1 MWLAA
6 IMLFRGCSLANR
18 VLRDMAYAVVVI
30 VVLWAVDVA
39 VPELVAHR
47 ELGVMEEAVVEAA
60 RGDVR
65 TTRVV
70 ALVPVA
76 VQEGDVVDPGLIVL

>member
-1 MWLAA
+1 
-6 IMLFRGCSLANR
+6 
-18 VLRDMAYAVVVI
+18 
-30 VVLWAVDVA
+30 
-39 VPELVAHR
+39 
-47 ELGVMEEAVVEAA
+47 MEEAVVEAA

-76 VQEGDVVDPGLIVL
+76 VQVRSRRGTCCFSRH